1 MNNYKTY
8 CLIVFFLGFTSLA
21 SSNEGFRAKIK
32 MEYAVQDTLLKKRFR
47 NVENDNKNKEQPKT
61 DKRGI
66 IGIIKSVPR
75 ARRQAKPNIVKPK
88 IDIIKSVKPIIKPKI
103 SVPVRVKVKI

>member
-8 CLIVFFLGFTSLA
+8 YLIVFFLGFISLA
-21 SSNEGFRAKIK
+21 NSNEGFTTKVE
-32 MEYAVQDTLLKKRFR
+32 MEYALQDTLLKKRTR
-47 NVENDNKNKEQPKT
+47 SVENDKTNKEQPKT

-75 ARRQAKPNIVKPK
+75 ARKQAKPNIVKPK
-88 IDIIKSVKPIIKPKI
+88 IDIIRGVKPIIKPKI
-103 SVPVRVKVKI
+103 GVPVRVKVKI

>member
-1 MNNYKTY
+1 M
-8 CLIVFFLGFTSLA
+8 A
-21 SSNEGFRAKIK
+21 SSNEGFTAKVE
-32 MEYAVQDTLLKKRFR
+32 MEYTVQDTLLKKRPR
-47 NVENDNKNKEQPKT
+47 NVETDNTNKEQQPKT

>member
-8 CLIVFFLGFTSLA
+8 CLILFFSGFISLA
-21 SSNEGFRAKIK
+21 SSNEGFTAKIE
-32 MEYAVQDTLLKKRFR
+32 MEYTVQDTLLKKRPR
-47 NVENDNKNKEQPKT
+47 NIENDKTNKEQPKT

-75 ARRQAKPNIVKPK
+75 ARRQTKPNIVKPK
-88 IDIIKSVKPIIKPKI
+88 IDIIKSAKPKI